1 MASFEARARSLNG
14 CVQAIIFKCPS
25 KRPGSILRKP
35 SRREAAKNKR
45 AIDRTIICHRKLFI
59 YTGIDISGYCLCCT
73 GLTASASTIYIEY
86 NGCSFYH
93 IMMMLMLAILTALML
108 PRVRDALCCQ
118 KVFTVK
124 ATVVYPLSLLF
135 YYDNST
141 YYCATIHWGC
151 WGCPCSPLLQLQF
164 VQCRKR
170 SLSK

>member
-1 MASFEARARSLNG
+1 MNARRQLSLSAPANAPG
-14 CVQAIIFKCPS
+14 VSCANQVEE
-25 KRPGSILRKP
+25 KRQRIGERLTERLFVTESYLSIQV
-35 SRREAAKNKR
+35 S
-45 AIDRTIICHRKLFI
+45 I
-59 YTGIDISGYCLCCT
+59 YLGIRLCCT

-86 NGCSFYH
+86 NGYSFYH

-108 PRVRDALCCQ
+108 PRVQDVLGCQ

-170 SLSK
+170 SLSE